1 VVQKPSYRQAFKKRR
16 CLVIADGFYEWR
28 EADKSKIPMRIVLKT
43 GEPFC
48 FAGLWETWKSPE
60 GELVKSCTI
69 ITTVANALIEPI
81 LNRMPVILPRYEESI
96 WLDQNLEDIAELKEL
111 LVPYAASEMEA
122 YEVSSAVNSAIYD
135 RPDCIAT
142 V

>member
-1 VVQKPSYRQAFKKRR
+1 M
-16 CLVIADGFYEWR
+16 VIADGFYEWR
-28 EADKSKIPMRIVLKT
+28 KADKSKMPMRIVLKT

-81 LNRMPVILPRYEESI
+81 HNRMPVILSRDEERT
-96 WLDQNLEDIAELKEL
+96 WLDLAVDDISQLREF
-111 LVPYAASEMEA
+111 LVPYEASQMEA
-122 YEVSSAVNSAIYD
+122 YKVSSAMNSAIYD
-135 RPDCIAT
+135 HPNCIAAA
-142 V
+142 